1 MGLDISLRLKNIHT
15 GELKE
20 LQDFRGRDFA
30 FVKKFVESQDLYGQY
45 ITLSPE
51 EIEALIQDGLMKLRA
66 DGFEQYEF
74 DDSCGVMGFVK
85 ILHLAGYYA
94 RFGYSLQVEADW

>member
-1 MGLDISLRLKNIHT
+1 MGLDVSLRLKNRHT
-15 GELKE
+15 GELRDLE
-20 LQDFRGRDFA
+20 NFRGRDFT
-30 FVKKFVESQDLYGQY
+30 FVKQFVESQDLYGQY

-51 EIEALIQDGLMKLRA
+51 EIEALIQNGLAKLRT

-74 DDSCGVMGFVK
+74 DDSCGLMGFVK
-85 ILHLAGYYA
+85 LLHLASYYA